1 LYKRAAELA
10 ARDHVSVEEFVAALL
25 ANRVARHEYIEGRAK
40 LFNRDELER
49 ALNAIPDVEP
59 DEQDRL

>member
-1 LYKRAAELA
+1 
-10 ARDHVSVEEFVAALL
+10 VAALL
-25 ANRVARHEYIEGRAK
+25 ANRVASHEYIEARAK
-40 LFNRDELER
+40 LFNRDEFER